1 MRTSPIWC
9 GGGLLPMAVVL
20 AAVVMSPALAA
31 TDIGKATIV
40 VRAVTGTFETQV
52 RQLVVDDG
60 VNQNEVI
67 ATASDAA
74 SEILFVDGT
83 KISVGPRAHVMLDK
97 FVYDPNPSKG
107 AFFLSATEGIF
118 RFVTGNMA
126 HQSYSIQTP
135 NGTVGVRG
143 TTVDIFVMG
152 RKTICHFEEGA
163 GEAGGVVFL
172 QGQYCTVENGQG
184 RLSTPAEIAI
194 IDQQIGLM
202 NTTIL
207 ASIQPAA
214 GGTGFAQG
222 INPALGGTTTNPGA
236 FAATIEPSVSVSPT
250 RPP

>member
-1 MRTSPIWC
+1 MRASPIWC
-9 GGGLLPMAVVL
+9 GGGQMMA
-20 AAVVMSPALAA
+20 AAVLVAVAMSPVLAA
-31 TDIGKATIV
+31 TDIGKTTIV
-40 VRAVTGTFETQV
+40 VRTVTGTFATQV
-52 RQLVVDDG
+52 RQLVVNDG

-67 ATASDAA
+67 ATAVDAA

-83 KISVGPRAHVMLDK
+83 KITVGPRAHVTLDK

-143 TTVDIFVMG
+143 TTVAILVIQG
-152 RKTICHFEEGA
+152 KTICHFEEGS
-163 GEAGGVVFL
+163 GDAGGMVFL
-172 QGQYCTVENGQG
+172 QGQYCTVENGRG
-184 RLSTPAEIAI
+184 RPSTPDEILS
-194 IDQQIGLM
+194 IDQQVGLM

-214 GGTGFAQG
+214 GGARGFAQG
-222 INPALGGTTTNPGA
+222 IDPTLGGTTPLPGTRS
-236 FAATIEPSVSVSPT
+236 TIEPSVSVSPT
-250 RPP
+250 RPR